1 MIRVAVEHG
10 RADFTLPAAA
20 RDHTTLVVVSA
31 LSRAPGPFPVH
42 LRASIG
48 SGSGPVSISSTGPTA
63 ALLPS
68 LSGIEEAASSP
79 GSAAPP
85 PVRTFSL
92 MVREGDPSSPRN
104 YLPVRARLRAV
115 GAYVQ
120 VYVDERDNEAVPD
133 DLTSDV
139 VATFDRTIHPAASR
153 VLGPVR
159 DIDGD
164 GRLTVLITGWLA
176 RMGEGRLAVDGFFRG
191 ADLDA
196 AVEPPFGNRCDMVY
210 LSAELTAGPRLRTVL
225 AHEYAHALTFS
236 RKSAAAEGRIV
247 EEEGWL
253 DEGISH
259 LAEDWFTFSR
269 SNLDGRVEAFL
280 EAPERFGLVVPDY
293 YAANL
298 FRSEGHRGCTYSF
311 LRWCGQRHGIEPL
324 LARLIRSPLVGVANL
339 ESATGETFQDLYRE
353 WSVALFLD
361 GLDWRDG
368 DPPAGPRPAWVTAGG
383 PEECWQAAGTSCH
396 HILIGGVESGPTR
409 VEVAAPEEANLQ
421 VTAVPLGTALPRLEM
436 RVSPAPD
443 DDGVPL
449 VRLSVRQRSG
459 ESIRFEELSWRQENV
474 RGPAS
479 ARGQLR
485 GRELARDL
493 GREGIEAGGHLIATP
508 SSMPPIAPED
518 GPVHFQLIGRDEAG
532 RRVIVRAELSDSPS
546 VRPRTRRLR
555 RRDPAPLTPF

>member
-1 MIRVAVEHG
+1 MIRIAVEHG
-10 RADFTLPAAA
+10 RADFTLPATA

-31 LSRAPGPFPVH
+31 LSRAPGPFPVR
-42 LRASIG
+42 LRTSVG
-48 SGSGPVSISSTGPTA
+48 SGSGPVSIPA
-63 ALLPS
+63 ARPA
-68 LSGIEEAASSP
+68 AASLPPLSRIEVAATSP
-79 GSAAPP
+79 APAAPP

-115 GAYVQ
+115 AAHVQ
-120 VYVDERDNEAVPD
+120 VYVDERDDEGVPD

-164 GRLTVLITGWLA
+164 GRLTILITGWLA
-176 RMGEGRLAVDGFFRG
+176 RLGEGRLAVDGFFRG

-196 AVEPPFGNRCDMVY
+196 AVEPPLGNRCDMVY
-210 LSAELTAGPRLRTVL
+210 LSAGLAAGPRLRTVL

-236 RKSAAAEGRIV
+236 RKSAASEGRIV

-259 LAEDWFTFSR
+259 LAEDWFGFSR
-269 SNLDGRVEAFL
+269 SNLDDRVEAFL

-368 DPPAGPRPAWVTAGG
+368 NPPAGPRPAWVTAGG
-383 PEECWQAAGTSCH
+383 PEERWQAAGTSCH
-396 HILIGGVESGPTR
+396 HILIGGIESGPTR
-409 VEVAAPEEANLQ
+409 VEVTAPEEADLQ
-421 VTAVPLGTALPRLEM
+421 VTAVPLGATLPRVEM
-436 RVSPAPD
+436 RVGPAED
-443 DDGVPL
+443 GDGVPR
-449 VRLSVRQRSG
+449 VRVSVRQRSG
-459 ESIRFEELSWRQENV
+459 ESIRFEELSWRQADA

-485 GRELARDL
+485 GRELARAL
-493 GREGIEAGGHLIATP
+493 GREGLEAGGHLIAMP
-508 SSMPPIAPED
+508 GSMPPIAPED

-532 RRVIVRAELSDSPS
+532 RRVIVRAVLSDTSPFDPALAGS
-546 VRPRTRRLR
+546 DDEIR
-555 RRDPAPLTPF
+555 RR